1 MPLAATSGQAPAASA
16 PGSTLARRRTQ
27 PDGSGPAAVQMYE
40 LLYSSL
46 ASQLVI
52 VAAELGVA
60 DHLGDE
66 LLVVE
71 ELARRTET
79 DAEALYR
86 MLRALASIG
95 VFTEVSHRTFGLT
108 PLAETLRSD
117 ASTSMRDLARYVGL
131 PERQRAFAAL
141 IQSVRTGEPAFD
153 HVHGRDW
160 WTHFA
165 AHPELAELFN
175 RAMGSM
181 ARLVNSATLAAHDLG
196 DVRHLVDVG
205 GGQGQLV
212 TTILRRY
219 PEMTAVVFDLPH
231 VAARAEEVMREAGLA
246 GRVEC
251 VGGDFLQAV
260 PAGGDA
266 YVLSWTLHDW
276 DDKDSVRILR
286 NVRAAM
292 APGARLIVIDE
303 VIPVG
308 DEPHFGKFE
317 DIVMLALLKGRV
329 RTAAQFAALFEAA
342 GMRIAEII
350 DTPSPTSVI
359 VVTADTA

>member
-1 MPLAATSGQAPAASA
+1 MPLAAASGQAPAASV
-16 PGSTLARRRTQ
+16 PGSTGPRRPTQ
-27 PDGSGPAAVQMYE
+27 SDGPRPASVQMYE

-60 DHLGDE
+60 DHL
-66 LLVVE
+66 VE
-71 ELARRTET
+71 EPLAVAELARRTGT
-79 DAEALYR
+79 DADALYR

-117 ASTSMRDLARYVGL
+117 ASASMRDLARYVGL

-141 IQSVRTGEPAFD
+141 IHSVRTGEPAFD
-153 HVHGRDW
+153 RVHGRDW
-160 WTHFA
+160 WSHFT

-181 ARLVNSATLAAHDLG
+181 ARLVNSAALAAYDLG
-196 DVRHLVDVG
+196 EVRHLVDVG

-212 TTILRRY
+212 MTILQRY

-231 VAARAEEVMREAGLA
+231 VAARAEEVVREAGFA
-246 GRVEC
+246 GRAEC

-276 DDKDSVRILR
+276 DDEDSVRILR

-292 APGARLIVIDE
+292 ATGARLIVIDE
-303 VIPVG
+303 VIPAG

-329 RTAAQFAALFEAA
+329 RTAAEFATIFEAA
-342 GMRIAEII
+342 GLRIAEIVH
-350 DTPSPTSVI
+350 TPSPTSVI
-359 VVTADTA
+359 VATAETA